1 MSSREYFAQ
10 VAGDW
15 DTMRAGFFSAAVREA
30 ALALAGVRAGSCPGQ
45 STGQTAADLGAGT
58 GFVTEALL
66 AAGLSVACVDQSPQM
81 LATLR
86 AKFGSGQPGGGRLTT
101 LEGQAEALPLPNAS
115 VDFVF
120 ANMFLHHV
128 DDPGQAIVEM
138 ARIVRPGGRVVVTD
152 LDSHGHAFLLAE
164 HHDRWPGFARADIA
178 AWFKAAGLVNV
189 QVQNVQVQNLQAE
202 NAQAESAPADR
213 PDHATELATGQAC
226 CAAPVGLGEGGEACC
241 SGSNGQA
248 QACCADSGGRGEI
261 CCAESCDGS
270 DQAQITIFAAHAT
283 RPLCAIPAAQADP
296 LAVGARARALFEDAA
311 PLLCAEAVLQ
321 AVAEALGVHSP
332 LIPRLAT
339 GFCSGLSRTCGPCGA
354 LSGGVMAIGLALG
367 RGSGREPLDRAYAP
381 VQEYLEFFSETLGSA
396 NCHDLTGCDFGTAAG
411 QSAFRERGVKQ
422 DVCLP
427 LVAATAAQVVRIL
440 AEHQAVCLAGHQS
453 GHQSGQ
459 QAD

>member
-15 DTMRAGFFSAAVREA
+15 DRLRAGFFSTAVREA
-30 ALALAGVRAGSCPGQ
+30 ALTLAGVRAGHCP
-45 STGQTAADLGAGT
+45 GQTAADLGAGT

-86 AKFGSGQPGGGRLTT
+86 AKFGSGRTGAGCGGASGGGRLTT
-101 LEGQAEALPLPNAS
+101 LEGQAEALPLPEAS

-128 DDPGQAIVEM
+128 DDPGQAILEM
-138 ARIVRPGGRVVVTD
+138 ARVVRPGGRVVLTD
-152 LDSHGHAFLLAE
+152 LDSHNHAFLLTE

-178 AWFKAAGLVNV
+178 AWFRAAGLVNV
-189 QVQNVQVQNLQAE
+189 QVQNVQVQNVQVQNVQVGNIQGA
-202 NAQAESAPADR
+202 NAQAESAPAGR
-213 PDHATELATGQAC
+213 PEGQTC
-226 CAAPVGLGEGGEACC
+226 CAD
-241 SGSNGQA
+241 SSGQA
-248 QACCADSGGRGEI
+248 QTCCADSGGRGEV

-270 DQAQITIFAAHAT
+270 DKAQITIFAAHAT

-296 LAVGARARALFEDAA
+296 LAVGARARALFAGVEGDAA
-311 PLLCAEAVLQ
+311 PLLCAESVLQ

-354 LSGGVMAIGLALG
+354 LSGGVMALGLALG
-367 RGSGREPLDRAYAP
+367 RDSGRDDLDEAYGP
-381 VQEYLEFFSETLGSA
+381 VQEYLEFFSETFGSA
-396 NCHDLTGCDFGTAAG
+396 NCLELTGCDFGTAAG
-411 QSAFRERGVKQ
+411 QSAFRQRGVKQ

-427 LVAATAAQVVRIL
+427 LVAAAAAQVVRIL
-440 AEHQAVCLAGHQS
+440 AEHQTVYLAAYSAVYPAGQR
-453 GHQSGQ
+453 
-459 QAD
+459 AD